1 MTSSYVKIT
10 VILNQKLF
18 ERVGERKKVFVC
30 LVYMQKENYVSL
42 HVLFED
48 QKNICNE
55 YIFYSMKFYKDIL
68 FRTTKINFQKIDI
81 ADSQNLQGQYNS
93 ILEQFE
99 VHKLIYI
106 FCLRFKYGMCFEKQ
120 FLAII
125 LFFACYLSVK
135 NIVQDGFK
143 CIP

>member
-68 FRTTKINFQKIDI
+68 FRTTKINF
-81 ADSQNLQGQYNS
+81 
-93 ILEQFE
+93 
-99 VHKLIYI
+99 
-106 FCLRFKYGMCFEKQ
+106 
-120 FLAII
+120 
-125 LFFACYLSVK
+125 
-135 NIVQDGFK
+135 
-143 CIP
+143 